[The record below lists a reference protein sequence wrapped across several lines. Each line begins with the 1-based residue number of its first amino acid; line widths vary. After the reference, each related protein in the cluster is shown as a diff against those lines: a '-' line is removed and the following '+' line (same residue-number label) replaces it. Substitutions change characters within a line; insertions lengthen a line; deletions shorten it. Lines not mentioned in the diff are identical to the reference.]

1 MLRQHQAHP
10 HHHIYE
16 FLDYRS
22 PPTSSSA
29 TASRYFILLSDSYD
43 FSSQDRCTDIKVK
56 NPEPYGSNSKRQNN
70 SAVHLTSNKSSAAD
84 NLGTEPVGG
93 CLTSGLQVNEEHWQ
107 EPSTGGS
114 EINLTH
120 VNNSRSDGREV
131 LKTYTQKQD
140 PMKVLEHVRITNMLE
155 SPIATIKGVF
165 KHFKEEELSVDKEEL
180 KRVEE
185 RLRAALIQF
194 YHQLQLLKH
203 YRAARSYMLIVDNS
217 NLGSSD
223 EVTNL
228 LERVETTF
236 IQKNFIL
243 KSQGR
248 YEVAESKSKRRK
260 AWCNIFLQFL
270 FWLLGCERE
279 HREKKRILYF
289 LIGKMQ
295 RFTNIE
301 PGASVVEL
309 PQLVQMI
316 FITPSLCSWS
326 IPSPSTL
333 SKLYAIPV
341 VSSSFEPYY
350 AAYAPLFTRRKPSGV
365 LCYTFAT
372 VVWENTQGGKAIIIR
387 TVYEMK
393 KGKTSWMVVALIS
406 SAVATTVDTY
416 WDIVID
422 WGLLRKTSKNKHMRD
437 RLLLSH
443 KTVYFAAMVRFK

>member
-107 EPSTGGS
+107 EPSTSGS

-203 YRAARSYMLIVDNS
+203 YR
-217 NLGSSD
+217 
-223 EVTNL
+223 
-228 LERVETTF
+228 
-236 IQKNFIL
+236 
-243 KSQGR
+243 
-248 YEVAESKSKRRK
+248 
-260 AWCNIFLQFL
+260 
-270 FWLLGCERE
+270 
-279 HREKKRILYF
+279 
-289 LIGKMQ
+289 
-295 RFTNIE
+295 
-301 PGASVVEL
+301 
-309 PQLVQMI
+309 
-316 FITPSLCSWS
+316 
-326 IPSPSTL
+326 
-333 SKLYAIPV
+333 
-341 VSSSFEPYY
+341 
-350 AAYAPLFTRRKPSGV
+350 
-365 LCYTFAT
+365 
-372 VVWENTQGGKAIIIR
+372 
-387 TVYEMK
+387 
-393 KGKTSWMVVALIS
+393 
-406 SAVATTVDTY
+406 
-416 WDIVID
+416 
-422 WGLLRKTSKNKHMRD
+422 
-437 RLLLSH
+437 
-443 KTVYFAAMVRFK
+443 